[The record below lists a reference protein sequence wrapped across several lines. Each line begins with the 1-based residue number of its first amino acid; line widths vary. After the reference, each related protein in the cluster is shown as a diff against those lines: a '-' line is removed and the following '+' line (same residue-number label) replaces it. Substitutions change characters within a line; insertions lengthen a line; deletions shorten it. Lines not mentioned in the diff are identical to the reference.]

1 METPASYVPPN
12 SFRVMRMLTVHGVCG
27 EIAPAT
33 YVLNAVAE
41 LLDTPAQEGATR
53 NLVDLMFPIGGNL
66 VRQLRGPGGLSQFP
80 DGPENVTP
88 FRATYGPMSMF
99 EYFEQ
104 DLEHKSAF
112 DSYMAGRASWGRRQW
127 FDIVDIEQ
135 GVMLGCRK
143 DRDAVFAVHVGGGK
157 GLDLTNFR
165 NRYPDCPGRCILQ
178 ELPKTLESVQPVP
191 ESVELMPHDF
201 FTAQPIQ
208 GACLN
213 LLNAMLY
220 DWSEGR
226 CRKILHRTAQAMEP
240 GYSRLFIQEMISK
253 EMGESFRGA
262 ALDILMFMVPEEQS
276 GHSGLKV
283 VKLWSGSEGGESIV
297 EAELTDRTEVDP
309 AM

>member
-1 METPASYVPPN
+1 MKERDHIKDLLEQVQSAGREYHESIPGSRSRLLRLLARTRREIEGSAAYLWRVRMEVNYSRN
-12 SFRVMRMLTVHGVCG
+12 SV
-27 EIAPAT
+27 
-33 YVLNAVAE
+33 
-41 LLDTPAQEGATR
+41 
-53 NLVDLMFPIGGNL
+53 NLKVDLMFPIGGNL

-165 NRYPDCPGRCILQ
+165 NRYPDCPGRCVLQ

-213 LLNAMLY
+213 LLNAMLH

-276 GHSGLKV
+276 GHCLHTRNS
-283 VKLWSGSEGGESIV
+283 
-297 EAELTDRTEVDP
+297 
-309 AM
+309 